1 MRIYTALAIILYLI
15 LPLVSVV
22 EEVWA
27 DTTPDWILVDG
38 VVATVDGS
46 PILRSDIQMEADL
59 GLLEANGSGQ
69 GFEGL
74 RDVYLNRMLILREV
88 EELGGYRLNS
98 GEAEGAY
105 RGYVGQY
112 PEKITYME
120 KLHNWGIDEE
130 EVFRRLKN
138 ALLTT
143 LYTESRLQFLVN
155 ILPSD
160 IEDAYREDPDRWGNR
175 GLYEAWESIRADL
188 IRDTFSEEKTRWLET
203 LRERYKLV
211 ILDP

>member
-1 MRIYTALAIILYLI
+1 MRIYTALAIIFCLI
-15 LPLVSVV
+15 LPLVAVAD
-22 EEVWA
+22 EVWA
-27 DTTPDWILVDG
+27 DTAAGWILVDG
-38 VVATVDGS
+38 VVATVDGT
-46 PILRSDIQMEADL
+46 PVLRSDIQMEADL
-59 GLLEANGSGQ
+59 GLLEANGSDQ

-105 RGYVGQY
+105 RGYLGQY
-112 PEKITYME
+112 PDEAAYLE
-120 KLHNWGIDEE
+120 KLSMWGVTEVA
-130 EVFRRLKN
+130 VFRRLKN

-155 ILPSD
+155 VLPSD
-160 IEDAYREDPDRWGNR
+160 IEDAYRDDPDRWGSR

-188 IRDTFSEEKTRWLET
+188 IRDTFSKEKGRWLET